1 MTAPTPPRRGSPFR
15 DVVGRIG
22 ARGFAALLQAI
33 TLVFLARLAGP
44 AIFGEFVVA
53 YTVCLVANG
62 LLGIGSSVRA
72 LRLSAEDEHEGLS
85 VALFT
90 VRAAASIV
98 VLTMGLLIVG
108 IAAGGLGAAAGVIV
122 ASADG
127 LAEYAQSALAGR
139 GRHSAS
145 SIATVAQR
153 LLPLAGLAI
162 GSLLQR
168 GYFVGYCLGAALA
181 VVIVLVTSGM
191 PLRPVRPHLSIV
203 RTSRGYWFASMAA
216 QLSQL
221 EPWVVS
227 LIASP
232 TFVGNYGIAGRLIR
246 PLTIV
251 SGAMQSVM
259 VPELS
264 RIHGKTEFGLAT
276 RRLLRPILA
285 YAVILIILSPWSG
298 GVAVMILGAEYR
310 ASRNLVVAMV
320 IAAALSAV
328 AQGHQAVLLAR
339 ARPAESALVVAVA
352 STIGLVSVV
361 IVGVTAGDA
370 WLWVPPL
377 AAQACAASGMWWRAR
392 MAAQEPSDE
401 RDL

>member
-153 LLPLAGLAI
+153 LLPL
-162 GSLLQR
+162 
-168 GYFVGYCLGAALA
+168 AALA

-370 WLWVPPL
+370 NYDD
-377 AAQACAASGMWWRAR
+377 GH
-392 MAAQEPSDE
+392 
-401 RDL
+401 